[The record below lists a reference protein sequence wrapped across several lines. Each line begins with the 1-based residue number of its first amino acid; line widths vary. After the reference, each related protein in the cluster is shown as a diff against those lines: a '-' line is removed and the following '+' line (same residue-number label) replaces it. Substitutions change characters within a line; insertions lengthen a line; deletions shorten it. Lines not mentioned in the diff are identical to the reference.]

1 MRALLDIA
9 IVAALVT
16 TFWSANP
23 TIAKQHIAVSVDPVS
38 MMTTATNLP
47 TAEYD
52 QF

>member
-9 IVAALVT
+9 IVAVLVT

-23 TIAKQHIAVSVDPVS
+23 TIAKQHFTVSVDPLS
-38 MMTTATNLP
+38 LMTIATNLP
-47 TAEYD
+47 TEQYD

>member
-9 IVAALVT
+9 IVAVLVT
-16 TFWSANP
+16 TVWSTNP
-23 TIAKQHIAVSVDPVS
+23 TIAKQHVAVSVDPVS

-52 QF
+52 LF